1 MSSNVDAIVVGG
13 GQSGLAAAHHLT
25 HAGLQA
31 TVLEAG
37 PEPVGSWP
45 HYYDSLT
52 LFSPARYSSLPGRPF
67 PGDPDHYPDRD
78 EVVEYL
84 RDYATHLSADI
95 RTDIRVTTATPDS
108 TGFAVHT
115 DTGEVFTAP
124 LLIAATGG
132 FGNPHRPDLPGRDR
146 FVGTVMHAADYRTP
160 ARFADHHVVVVGAGN
175 SAVQIA
181 VELAE
186 TAATVTLAARRP
198 PKVVA
203 QQAFGR
209 DIHYWFTRTGLDT
222 APVGRFVERPP
233 TVPIFDT
240 GHYKSALA
248 AGRPAVRPMF
258 TGLDTESAHW
268 PDGTTTPVQT
278 VITAT
283 GYRPDL
289 GWLTGLGALTT
300 DGAPRH
306 REGLS
311 TTHPGLGYLGLEWQ
325 RSLSSASL
333 RGVGRDAARLVT
345 RLARTPVSVRGSAE
359 WPGTSGSRLGRR

>member
-1 MSSNVDAIVVGG
+1 MSSNVDAIVVGA

-25 HAGLQA
+25 HAGLRT

-52 LFSPARYSSLPGRPF
+52 LFSPARYSSLPGHPF
-67 PGDPDHYPDRD
+67 PGDPDHYPHRD
-78 EVVEYL
+78 EVADYL
-84 RDYATHLSADI
+84 RDYAAHLIADI
-95 RTDIRVTTATPDS
+95 RTETRVTTVTHGSA
-108 TGFAVHT
+108 GFAVHS
-115 DTGEVFTAP
+115 DTGEIFAAP
-124 LLIAATGG
+124 LLVAATGG
-132 FGNPHRPDLPGRDR
+132 FGNPNRPTLPGQDR
-146 FVGTVMHAADYRTP
+146 FDGTMMHAADYRDP
-160 ARFADHHVVVVGAGN
+160 APFTGHHVVVVGAGN

-181 VELAE
+181 AELAD

-198 PKVVA
+198 PKLVP
-203 QQAFGR
+203 QKPFGR

-222 APVGRFVERPP
+222 APIGRFVEHPP
-233 TVPIFDT
+233 TTPVFDT
-240 GHYKSALA
+240 GHYKAALA

-258 TGLDTESAHW
+258 TTLDAESARW
-268 PDGTTTPVQT
+268 RDGTATPVDT
-278 VITAT
+278 VVTAT

-289 GWLTGLGALTT
+289 GWLADLGALTT

-333 RGVGRDAARLVT
+333 RGVGRDAARLT
-345 RLARTPVSVRGSAE
+345 RSLARAVRVFSD
-359 WPGTSGSRLGRR
+359 